1 MTEFVNTLG
10 ISLKDIGRAIGL
22 EVIVRN
28 GVLLTNALPTV
39 AQLQQ
44 GLYASREHDALCC
57 CNMGGQQELWRQG
70 LSDSWQQGMGGSLP
84 SYRQQ
89 EMWRKSLS
97 INSSFCKALVSTGY
111 LTWQQMLDA
120 VCRYRLGADR
130 KGRVIFWQIDRDE
143 RICDGKV
150 MAYGPDCHRLKE
162 KEHAPTW
169 VSALLA
175 KRHGG
180 RQEGDIVRHC
190 LFGLHL
196 LHPRNAWM
204 TGQMPPNFPSLATAQ
219 ADDSKPLGEEGSV
232 LQPGQALERKMG
244 ESELPKAI
252 TSQPDGNKSLGQDG
266 SVLQPAQAHESKMG
280 EDELPKAITAQADGS
295 KSLGHGGSVLQPGQT
310 LGSRMGG
317 DELPKAGTAQTD
329 DSKPHWQEGTVLQP
343 WQTQGSRKGGDELPP
358 VAVVEAEKTAV
369 ILSAYYPQYV
379 WLATGG
385 LFEVQPEKFRPL
397 KGRKVILFPDADPD
411 GKAYAYWF
419 EAAQQVM
426 AQPYWDDSP
435 PIRVSALLEQHATPE
450 QKSRKIDLVE
460 FITESKEKYHY
471 HGKF

>member
-1 MTEFVNTLG
+1 M
-10 ISLKDIGRAIGL
+10 GR
-22 EVIVRN
+22 
-28 GVLLTNALPTV
+28 
-39 AQLQQ
+39 
-44 GLYASREHDALCC
+44 
-57 CNMGGQQELWRQG
+57 QQELWRQG

-143 RICDGKV
+143 CICDGKV

-180 RQEGDIVRHC
+180 KQEGDIVRHC

-196 LHPRNAWM
+196 LNSRNAWL
-204 TGQMPPNFPSLATAQ
+204 TGQTPPDFPCLGTTQTDAN
-219 ADDSKPLGEEGSV
+219 KPLGHGGSV
-232 LQPGQALERKMG
+232 LH
-244 ESELPKAI
+244 
-252 TSQPDGNKSLGQDG
+252 
-266 SVLQPAQAHESKMG
+266 PAQAHENKMG

-295 KSLGHGGSVLQPGQT
+295 KSLGEEGSVLQPGQT
-310 LGSRMGG
+310 QRSRMGESELPKAVTAQADG
-317 DELPKAGTAQTD
+317 SKSLGHGGSVLQPAQTHENKMGEDELPKAVTTQTD
-329 DSKPHWQEGTVLQP
+329 GNKLLWQDGSEVQP
-343 WQTQGSRKGGDELPP
+343 GQALGSRKGGSELPP

-369 ILSAYYPQYV
+369 ILSAYYPQYAV
-379 WLATGG
+379 
-385 LFEVQPEKFRPL
+385 RS
-397 KGRKVILFPDADPD
+397 
-411 GKAYAYWF
+411 
-419 EAAQQVM
+419 EAARSSSFPM
-426 AQPYWDDSP
+426 PTPTARPTPTGLKRRSKSWRSSTGTTRRP
-435 PIRVSALLEQHATPE
+435 SA
-450 QKSRKIDLVE
+450 
-460 FITESKEKYHY
+460 
-471 HGKF
+471 

>member
-1 MTEFVNTLG
+1 MTEFAKTLG

-57 CNMGGQQELWRQG
+57 CNMGRQQELWRQG

-120 VCRYRLGADR
+120 TCRYRLGADR
-130 KGRVIFWQIDRDE
+130 LGRVIFWQIDSDE

-180 RQEGDIVRHC
+180 KQEGDIVRHC

-196 LHPRNAWM
+196 LNSRNAWL
-204 TGQMPPNFPSLATAQ
+204 TGQTPPDFPCLGTPQTDAN
-219 ADDSKPLGEEGSV
+219 KPLGHGGSV
-232 LQPGQALERKMG
+232 LH
-244 ESELPKAI
+244 
-252 TSQPDGNKSLGQDG
+252 
-266 SVLQPAQAHESKMG
+266 PAQAHENKMG

-295 KSLGHGGSVLQPGQT
+295 KSLGEEGSVLQPGQT
-310 LGSRMGG
+310 QRSRMG
-317 DELPKAGTAQTD
+317 E
-329 DSKPHWQEGTVLQP
+329 S
-343 WQTQGSRKGGDELPP
+343 ELPP
-358 VAVVEAEKTAV
+358 VAMVEAEKTAV
-369 ILSAYYPQYV
+369 ILSVYYPQYV
-379 WLATGG
+379 WLSTGG

-397 KGRKVILFPDADPD
+397 RGRKVILFPDADPD

-419 EAAQQVM
+419 EAAQHVM

-435 PIRVSALLEQHATPE
+435 PIRVSALLEQHATAD
-450 QKSRKIDLVE
+450 QRRRKIDLVE
-460 FITESKEKYHY
+460 FITEQQLTPNCLSD
-471 HGKF
+471 

>member
-1 MTEFVNTLG
+1 M
-10 ISLKDIGRAIGL
+10 
-22 EVIVRN
+22 
-28 GVLLTNALPTV
+28 
-39 AQLQQ
+39 
-44 GLYASREHDALCC
+44 
-57 CNMGGQQELWRQG
+57 QESEYQ
-70 LSDSWQQGMGGSLP
+70 
-84 SYRQQ
+84 
-89 EMWRKSLS
+89 
-97 INSSFCKALVSTGY
+97 SSFCKALVSTGY

-180 RQEGDIVRHC
+180 KQEGDIVRHC

-196 LHPRNAWM
+196 LNSRNAWL
-204 TGQMPPNFPSLATAQ
+204 TGQTTPDFPCLGTPQTDAN
-219 ADDSKPLGEEGSV
+219 KPLGQDGSE
-232 LQPGQALERKMG
+232 LRLGQTQGSRMG
-244 ESELPKAI
+244 ESELPKA
-252 TSQPDGNKSLGQDG
+252 
-266 SVLQPAQAHESKMG
+266 V
-280 EDELPKAITAQADGS
+280 TAQADGS
-295 KSLGHGGSVLQPGQT
+295 KSLGHGGSVLQPAQT
-310 LGSRMGG
+310 HENKMGE
-317 DELPKAGTAQTD
+317 DELPKAVTTQTD
-329 DSKPHWQEGTVLQP
+329 DCQPLLQDGSVLQP
-343 WQTQGSRKGGDELPP
+343 GQTQRSRMGESELPP

-397 KGRKVILFPDADPD
+397 RGRKVILFPDADPD

-426 AQPYWDDSP
+426 AQLYWDDSP

>member
-22 EVIVRN
+22 EVTVRD

-57 CNMGGQQELWRQG
+57 CNMGRQQELWRQG

-89 EMWRKSLS
+89 EMWCKSLS

-180 RQEGDIVRHC
+180 KQEGDIVRHC

-196 LHPRNAWM
+196 LNSRNAWL
-204 TGQMPPNFPSLATAQ
+204 TGQTTPDFPCLGTPQTDAN
-219 ADDSKPLGEEGSV
+219 KPLGHGGSV
-232 LQPGQALERKMG
+232 LH
-244 ESELPKAI
+244 
-252 TSQPDGNKSLGQDG
+252 
-266 SVLQPAQAHESKMG
+266 PAQTHENKMG
-280 EDELPKAITAQADGS
+280 EDELPKAVTTQTDGNKLLWQDGS
-295 KSLGHGGSVLQPGQT
+295 EVQPGQA
-310 LGSRMGG
+310 L
-317 DELPKAGTAQTD
+317 
-329 DSKPHWQEGTVLQP
+329 
-343 WQTQGSRKGGDELPP
+343 GSRKGGSELPP

-397 KGRKVILFPDADPD
+397 RGRKVILFPDADPD

-460 FITESKEKYHY
+460 FITESKENYHY

>member
-10 ISLKDIGRAIGL
+10 ISLKAIGRDIGLDI
-22 EVIVRN
+22 
-28 GVLLTNALPTV
+28 
-39 AQLQQ
+39 
-44 GLYASREHDALCC
+44 
-57 CNMGGQQELWRQG
+57 
-70 LSDSWQQGMGGSLP
+70 SLP

-180 RQEGDIVRHC
+180 KQEGDIVRHC

-196 LHPRNAWM
+196 LHPRNAWLA
-204 TGQMPPNFPSLATAQ
+204 GQTPPDFPCLGTAQ
-219 ADDSKPLGEEGSV
+219 ADDSKLLWQDGSEV
-232 LQPGQALERKMG
+232 QPGQAL
-244 ESELPKAI
+244 
-252 TSQPDGNKSLGQDG
+252 
-266 SVLQPAQAHESKMG
+266 
-280 EDELPKAITAQADGS
+280 
-295 KSLGHGGSVLQPGQT
+295 
-310 LGSRMGG
+310 
-317 DELPKAGTAQTD
+317 
-329 DSKPHWQEGTVLQP
+329 
-343 WQTQGSRKGGDELPP
+343 GSRKGGSELPP

-397 KGRKVILFPDADPD
+397 RGRKVILFPDADPD

-426 AQPYWDDSP
+426 AQLYWDDSP
-435 PIRVSALLEQHATPE
+435 PIRVSALLEQHATAD
-450 QKSRKIDLVE
+450 QRRRKIDLVE
-460 FITESKEKYHY
+460 FITEQQLTPNCLSD
-471 HGKF
+471 

>member
-1 MTEFVNTLG
+1 MTEFAKTLG

-57 CNMGGQQELWRQG
+57 CNMGRQQELWRQG
-70 LSDSWQQGMGGSLP
+70 LSDSWLQGMGGSLP
-84 SYRQQ
+84 SYRHQ

-97 INSSFCKALVSTGY
+97 LNSSFCKALVSTGY

-180 RQEGDIVRHC
+180 KQEGDIVRHC

-196 LHPRNAWM
+196 LNSRNAWL
-204 TGQMPPNFPSLATAQ
+204 TGQTPPDFPCLGTPQTDAN
-219 ADDSKPLGEEGSV
+219 KPLGHGGSV
-232 LQPGQALERKMG
+232 LH
-244 ESELPKAI
+244 
-252 TSQPDGNKSLGQDG
+252 
-266 SVLQPAQAHESKMG
+266 PAQAHENKMG
-280 EDELPKAITAQADGS
+280 EDELPKAVTTQTDGNKLLWQDGS
-295 KSLGHGGSVLQPGQT
+295 EVQPGQA
-310 LGSRMGG
+310 L
-317 DELPKAGTAQTD
+317 
-329 DSKPHWQEGTVLQP
+329 
-343 WQTQGSRKGGDELPP
+343 GSRKGGSELPP

-397 KGRKVILFPDADPD
+397 RGRKVILFPDADPD

-426 AQPYWDDSP
+426 AQLYWDDSP

>member
-1 MTEFVNTLG
+1 MHCPTLLRQKG
-10 ISLKDIGRAIGL
+10 SDAKRPAQVLRELGVSLKAIGH
-22 EVIVRN
+22 EVGLDISVRD

-39 AQLQQ
+39 AQRQQ
-44 GLYASREHDALCC
+44 GLYASRE
-57 CNMGGQQELWRQG
+57 QG
-70 LSDSWQQGMGGSLP
+70 LGGSLH
-84 SYRQQ
+84 SCRRQ

-180 RQEGDIVRHC
+180 KQEGDIVRHC

-196 LHPRNAWM
+196 LNSRNAWL
-204 TGQMPPNFPSLATAQ
+204 TGQMTPDFPCLGTTQ
-219 ADDSKPLGEEGSV
+219 TDDCQPLW
-232 LQPGQALERKMG
+232 
-244 ESELPKAI
+244 
-252 TSQPDGNKSLGQDG
+252 QDG
-266 SVLQPAQAHESKMG
+266 SVLQPAQASESKMG
-280 EDELPKAITAQADGS
+280 EG
-295 KSLGHGGSVLQPGQT
+295 
-310 LGSRMGG
+310 
-317 DELPKAGTAQTD
+317 ELPKAGTAQAD

-343 WQTQGSRKGGDELPP
+343 AQTPESRIREGELPP

-435 PIRVSALLEQHATPE
+435 PIRVSALLEQHATAD
-450 QKSRKIDLVE
+450 QRHRKIDLVE
-460 FITESKEKYHY
+460 FITEQQLTPSRLSS
-471 HGKF
+471 

>member
-22 EVIVRN
+22 EVTVRD

-57 CNMGGQQELWRQG
+57 CNMGRQQELWRQG
-70 LSDSWQQGMGGSLP
+70 LSDSWLQGMGGSLP
-84 SYRQQ
+84 SYRHQ

-97 INSSFCKALVSTGY
+97 LNSSFCKALVSTGY

-180 RQEGDIVRHC
+180 KQEGDIVRHC

-196 LHPRNAWM
+196 LNSRNAWL
-204 TGQMPPNFPSLATAQ
+204 TGQTPPDFPCLGTTQTDAN
-219 ADDSKPLGEEGSV
+219 KPLGHGGSV
-232 LQPGQALERKMG
+232 LQPGQTQRSRMG
-244 ESELPKAI
+244 ESELPKA
-252 TSQPDGNKSLGQDG
+252 
-266 SVLQPAQAHESKMG
+266 V
-280 EDELPKAITAQADGS
+280 TAQADGS
-295 KSLGHGGSVLQPGQT
+295 KSLGHGGSVLQPAQT
-310 LGSRMGG
+310 HENKMGE
-317 DELPKAGTAQTD
+317 DELPKAVTTQTD
-329 DSKPHWQEGTVLQP
+329 GNKLLWQDGSEVQP
-343 WQTQGSRKGGDELPP
+343 GQALGSRKGGSELPP

-397 KGRKVILFPDADPD
+397 RGRKVILFPDADPD

-426 AQPYWDDSP
+426 AQLYWDDSP

>member
-1 MTEFVNTLG
+1 MMASKNQQKETTMTEFVNTLG

-57 CNMGGQQELWRQG
+57 CNMGRQQELWRQG

-180 RQEGDIVRHC
+180 KQEGDIVRHC

-196 LHPRNAWM
+196 LNSRNAWL
-204 TGQMPPNFPSLATAQ
+204 TGQTPPDFPCLGTTQTDAN
-219 ADDSKPLGEEGSV
+219 KPLGHGGSV
-232 LQPGQALERKMG
+232 LQPGQTQRSRMG
-244 ESELPKAI
+244 ESELPKA
-252 TSQPDGNKSLGQDG
+252 
-266 SVLQPAQAHESKMG
+266 V
-280 EDELPKAITAQADGS
+280 TAQADGS
-295 KSLGHGGSVLQPGQT
+295 KSLGHGGSVLQP
-310 LGSRMGG
+310 
-317 DELPKAGTAQTD
+317 AQA
-329 DSKPHWQEGTVLQP
+329 L
-343 WQTQGSRKGGDELPP
+343 GSRKGGSELPP

-397 KGRKVILFPDADPD
+397 RGRKVILFPDADPD

-426 AQPYWDDSP
+426 AQLYWDDSP

>member
-22 EVIVRN
+22 EVTVRD

-57 CNMGGQQELWRQG
+57 CNMGRQQELWRQG
-70 LSDSWQQGMGGSLP
+70 LADSWLQGMGGSLP
-84 SYRQQ
+84 SYRHQ

-97 INSSFCKALVSTGY
+97 LNSSFCKALVSTGY

-180 RQEGDIVRHC
+180 KQEGDIVRHC

-196 LHPRNAWM
+196 LKDR
-204 TGQMPPNFPSLATAQ
+204 
-219 ADDSKPLGEEGSV
+219 D
-232 LQPGQALERKMG
+232 LQ
-244 ESELPKAI
+244 
-252 TSQPDGNKSLGQDG
+252 
-266 SVLQPAQAHESKMG
+266 
-280 EDELPKAITAQADGS
+280 
-295 KSLGHGGSVLQPGQT
+295 
-310 LGSRMGG
+310 
-317 DELPKAGTAQTD
+317 
-329 DSKPHWQEGTVLQP
+329 
-343 WQTQGSRKGGDELPP
+343 P

-397 KGRKVILFPDADPD
+397 KGRKVILFPDTDPD
-411 GKAYAYWF
+411 GKAYAYWY
-419 EAAQQVM
+419 EAAQLVM
-426 AQPYWDDSP
+426 AQPYWEDST

>member
-1 MTEFVNTLG
+1 MMASKNQQKETTMTEFAKTLG

-57 CNMGGQQELWRQG
+57 CNMGRQQELWRQG

-162 KEHAPTW
+162 KEHAPAW

-175 KRHGG
+175 TRHGG
-180 RQEGDIVRHC
+180 KQEGDIARHC

-196 LHPRNAWM
+196 LHPRNAWLA
-204 TGQMPPNFPSLATAQ
+204 GQTPPDFPCLGTAQ
-219 ADDSKPLGEEGSV
+219 ADDSKLLWQDGSV
-232 LQPGQALERKMG
+232 LQPAQALERKMG

-252 TSQPDGNKSLGQDG
+252 TAQPDANKLLWQDG
-266 SVLQPAQAHESKMG
+266 SE
-280 EDELPKAITAQADGS
+280 
-295 KSLGHGGSVLQPGQT
+295 LQPG
-310 LGSRMGG
+310 
-317 DELPKAGTAQTD
+317 
-329 DSKPHWQEGTVLQP
+329 
-343 WQTQGSRKGGDELPP
+343 QTQGSRKGGSELPP

-397 KGRKVILFPDADPD
+397 RGRKVILFPDADPD

-426 AQPYWDDSP
+426 AQLYWDDSP

>member
-22 EVIVRN
+22 EVTVRD

-57 CNMGGQQELWRQG
+57 CNMGRQQELWRQG

-130 KGRVIFWQIDRDE
+130 KGRVIFWQIDRNE

-180 RQEGDIVRHC
+180 KQEGDIVRHC

-196 LHPRNAWM
+196 LKD
-204 TGQMPPNFPSLATAQ
+204 L
-219 ADDSKPLGEEGSV
+219 D
-232 LQPGQALERKMG
+232 LQ
-244 ESELPKAI
+244 
-252 TSQPDGNKSLGQDG
+252 
-266 SVLQPAQAHESKMG
+266 
-280 EDELPKAITAQADGS
+280 
-295 KSLGHGGSVLQPGQT
+295 
-310 LGSRMGG
+310 
-317 DELPKAGTAQTD
+317 
-329 DSKPHWQEGTVLQP
+329 
-343 WQTQGSRKGGDELPP
+343 P

-397 KGRKVILFPDADPD
+397 KGRKVILFPDTDPD
-411 GKAYAYWF
+411 GKAYAYWY
-419 EAAQQVM
+419 EAAQLVM
-426 AQPYWDDSP
+426 AQPYWEDST

-460 FITESKEKYHY
+460 FITESKEKYYY

>member
-1 MTEFVNTLG
+1 MMASKNQQKETTMTEFVNTLG

-22 EVIVRN
+22 EVTVRD

-57 CNMGGQQELWRQG
+57 CNMGRQQELWRQG
-70 LSDSWQQGMGGSLP
+70 LSDSWLQGMGGSLP
-84 SYRQQ
+84 SYRHQ

-97 INSSFCKALVSTGY
+97 LNSSFCKALVSTGY

-180 RQEGDIVRHC
+180 KQEGDIVRHC

-196 LHPRNAWM
+196 LNSRNAWL
-204 TGQMPPNFPSLATAQ
+204 TGQTPPDFPCLGTTQTDAN
-219 ADDSKPLGEEGSV
+219 KPLGHGGSV
-232 LQPGQALERKMG
+232 LH
-244 ESELPKAI
+244 
-252 TSQPDGNKSLGQDG
+252 
-266 SVLQPAQAHESKMG
+266 PAQAHENKMG
-280 EDELPKAITAQADGS
+280 EDELPKAVTTQTDGNKLLWQDGS
-295 KSLGHGGSVLQPGQT
+295 EVQPGQA
-310 LGSRMGG
+310 L
-317 DELPKAGTAQTD
+317 
-329 DSKPHWQEGTVLQP
+329 
-343 WQTQGSRKGGDELPP
+343 GSRKGGSELPP

-397 KGRKVILFPDADPD
+397 RGRKVILFPDADPD

-435 PIRVSALLEQHATPE
+435 SIRVSALLEQHATAD
-450 QKSRKIDLVE
+450 QRRRKIDLVE
-460 FITESKEKYHY
+460 FITEQQLTPNCLSD
-471 HGKF
+471 

>member
-1 MTEFVNTLG
+1 MTEFDNLHPAPLARTSEQGMHCPTLLRRKG
-10 ISLKDIGRAIGL
+10 CDAKRTAQALSELGVSLKAIGREVGL
-22 EVIVRN
+22 DISVRD

-39 AQLQQ
+39 TQRQQ
-44 GLYASREHDALCC
+44 GLYASWL
-57 CNMGGQQELWRQG
+57 
-70 LSDSWQQGMGGSLP
+70 QGMGGNLP

-97 INSSFCKALVSTGY
+97 INSSFCKALVCTGY
-111 LTWQQMLDA
+111 LTWQQMLDV

-180 RQEGDIVRHC
+180 KQEGDIVRHC

-196 LHPRNAWM
+196 LNPRNAWL
-204 TGQMPPNFPSLATAQ
+204 TGQTPPDFPCLGTTQTDAN
-219 ADDSKPLGEEGSV
+219 KPLGHG
-232 LQPGQALERKMG
+232 
-244 ESELPKAI
+244 
-252 TSQPDGNKSLGQDG
+252 G
-266 SVLQPAQAHESKMG
+266 SVLQPAQAHENKMG
-280 EDELPKAITAQADGS
+280 DDELPKAITAQADGS
-295 KSLGHGGSVLQPGQT
+295 KSLGHGGSVLQPGQA
-310 LGSRMGG
+310 L
-317 DELPKAGTAQTD
+317 
-329 DSKPHWQEGTVLQP
+329 
-343 WQTQGSRKGGDELPP
+343 GSRKGGSELPP

-397 KGRKVILFPDADPD
+397 RGRKVILFPDADPD

-426 AQPYWDDSP
+426 AQPYWEDST

>member
-1 MTEFVNTLG
+1 MASKNLQKVTTMTEFVNTLG
-10 ISLKDIGRAIGL
+10 ISLKAIGRDIGLDI
-22 EVIVRN
+22 
-28 GVLLTNALPTV
+28 
-39 AQLQQ
+39 
-44 GLYASREHDALCC
+44 
-57 CNMGGQQELWRQG
+57 
-70 LSDSWQQGMGGSLP
+70 SLP

-180 RQEGDIVRHC
+180 KQEGDIVRHC

-196 LHPRNAWM
+196 LHPRNAWLA
-204 TGQMPPNFPSLATAQ
+204 GQTPPDFPCLGTAQ
-219 ADDSKPLGEEGSV
+219 ADDSKLLWQDGSV
-232 LQPGQALERKMG
+232 LQPAQALERKMG

-252 TSQPDGNKSLGQDG
+252 TAQPDGNKSLGQDG
-266 SVLQPAQAHESKMG
+266 SVLQPAQAHENKMG
-280 EDELPKAITAQADGS
+280 EDELPKAVTTQTDGNKLLWQDGS
-295 KSLGHGGSVLQPGQT
+295 EVQPGQA
-310 LGSRMGG
+310 L
-317 DELPKAGTAQTD
+317 
-329 DSKPHWQEGTVLQP
+329 
-343 WQTQGSRKGGDELPP
+343 GSRKGGSELPP

-397 KGRKVILFPDADPD
+397 RGRKVILFPDADPD

-426 AQPYWDDSP
+426 AQLYWDDSP
-435 PIRVSALLEQHATPE
+435 PIRVSALLEQHATAD
-450 QKSRKIDLVE
+450 QRRRKIDLVE
-460 FITESKEKYHY
+460 FITEQQLTPNCLSD
-471 HGKF
+471 

>member
-1 MTEFVNTLG
+1 MMASKNQQKETTMTEFVKTLG
-10 ISLKDIGRAIGL
+10 ISLKDIGRAIGF

-57 CNMGGQQELWRQG
+57 CNMGRQQELWRQG

-120 VCRYRLGADR
+120 TCRYRLGADR
-130 KGRVIFWQIDRDE
+130 LGRVIFWQIDSDE

-180 RQEGDIVRHC
+180 KQEGDIVRHC

-196 LHPRNAWM
+196 LKD
-204 TGQMPPNFPSLATAQ
+204 L
-219 ADDSKPLGEEGSV
+219 D
-232 LQPGQALERKMG
+232 LQ
-244 ESELPKAI
+244 
-252 TSQPDGNKSLGQDG
+252 
-266 SVLQPAQAHESKMG
+266 
-280 EDELPKAITAQADGS
+280 
-295 KSLGHGGSVLQPGQT
+295 
-310 LGSRMGG
+310 
-317 DELPKAGTAQTD
+317 
-329 DSKPHWQEGTVLQP
+329 
-343 WQTQGSRKGGDELPP
+343 P

-411 GKAYAYWF
+411 GKAYAYWY

-435 PIRVSALLEQHATPE
+435 PIRVSALLEQHATAD
-450 QKSRKIDLVE
+450 QRRRKIDLVE
-460 FITESKEKYHY
+460 FITEQQLTPNCLSD
-471 HGKF
+471 

>member
-1 MTEFVNTLG
+1 
-10 ISLKDIGRAIGL
+10 
-22 EVIVRN
+22 
-28 GVLLTNALPTV
+28 
-39 AQLQQ
+39 
-44 GLYASREHDALCC
+44 
-57 CNMGGQQELWRQG
+57 
-70 LSDSWQQGMGGSLP
+70 
-84 SYRQQ
+84 
-89 EMWRKSLS
+89 MWRKSLS

-180 RQEGDIVRHC
+180 KQEGDIVRHC

-196 LHPRNAWM
+196 LNPRNAWL
-204 TGQMPPNFPSLATAQ
+204 TGLLPPDFPCLGTPLTDAN
-219 ADDSKPLGEEGSV
+219 KPLGHGGSV
-232 LQPGQALERKMG
+232 LH
-244 ESELPKAI
+244 
-252 TSQPDGNKSLGQDG
+252 
-266 SVLQPAQAHESKMG
+266 PAQAHENKMG

-295 KSLGHGGSVLQPGQT
+295 KSLGHGGSVLQP
-310 LGSRMGG
+310 
-317 DELPKAGTAQTD
+317 AQTPE
-329 DSKPHWQEGTVLQP
+329 SRIREG
-343 WQTQGSRKGGDELPP
+343 ELPP

-397 KGRKVILFPDADPD
+397 RGRKVILFPDADPD
-411 GKAYAYWF
+411 GKAYAYWY
-419 EAAQQVM
+419 EAAQLVM

-435 PIRVSALLEQHATPE
+435 PIRVSALLEQHTTAD
-450 QKSRKIDLVE
+450 QRRRKIDLVE
-460 FITESKEKYHY
+460 FITEQQLTPNCLSD
-471 HGKF
+471 

>member
-22 EVIVRN
+22 EVTVRD

-57 CNMGGQQELWRQG
+57 CNMGRQQELWRQG

-180 RQEGDIVRHC
+180 KQEGDIVRHC

-196 LHPRNAWM
+196 LKDR
-204 TGQMPPNFPSLATAQ
+204 
-219 ADDSKPLGEEGSV
+219 D
-232 LQPGQALERKMG
+232 LQ
-244 ESELPKAI
+244 
-252 TSQPDGNKSLGQDG
+252 
-266 SVLQPAQAHESKMG
+266 
-280 EDELPKAITAQADGS
+280 
-295 KSLGHGGSVLQPGQT
+295 
-310 LGSRMGG
+310 
-317 DELPKAGTAQTD
+317 
-329 DSKPHWQEGTVLQP
+329 
-343 WQTQGSRKGGDELPP
+343 P

-369 ILSAYYPQYV
+369 ILSAYYLQYV

-397 KGRKVILFPDADPD
+397 KGRKVILFPDTDPD
-411 GKAYAYWF
+411 GKAYAYWY
-419 EAAQQVM
+419 EAAQLVM
-426 AQPYWDDSP
+426 AQPYWENSP
-435 PIRVSALLEQHATPE
+435 PIRVSALLEQHATDE
-450 QKSRKIDLVE
+450 QKRRKIDLVE
-460 FITESKEKYHY
+460 FITESKENYHY

>member
-10 ISLKDIGRAIGL
+10 ISLKDIGRAIGF

-57 CNMGGQQELWRQG
+57 CNMGRQQELWRQG

-89 EMWRKSLS
+89 EMWCKSLS

-180 RQEGDIVRHC
+180 KQEGDIVRHC

-196 LHPRNAWM
+196 LNSRNAWL
-204 TGQMPPNFPSLATAQ
+204 TGQTTPDFPCLGTPQTDAN
-219 ADDSKPLGEEGSV
+219 KPLGQDGSE
-232 LQPGQALERKMG
+232 LRLGQTQGSRMG
-244 ESELPKAI
+244 ESELPKA
-252 TSQPDGNKSLGQDG
+252 
-266 SVLQPAQAHESKMG
+266 V
-280 EDELPKAITAQADGS
+280 TAQADGS
-295 KSLGHGGSVLQPGQT
+295 KSLGHGGSVLQPAQT
-310 LGSRMGG
+310 HENKMGE
-317 DELPKAGTAQTD
+317 DELPKAVTTQTD
-329 DSKPHWQEGTVLQP
+329 DCQPLLQDGSVLQP
-343 WQTQGSRKGGDELPP
+343 GQTQRSRMGESELPP

-397 KGRKVILFPDADPD
+397 RGRKVILFPDADPD

-426 AQPYWDDSP
+426 AQLYWDDSP

>member
-1 MTEFVNTLG
+1 MMASKNQQKETTMTEFVNTLG
-10 ISLKDIGRAIGL
+10 ISLKDIGRAVGL
-22 EVIVRN
+22 EVSVRG

-57 CNMGGQQELWRQG
+57 CNMGRQQELWRQG

-130 KGRVIFWQIDRDE
+130 KGRVIFWQIDRNE

-180 RQEGDIVRHC
+180 KQEGDIVRHC

-196 LHPRNAWM
+196 LKD
-204 TGQMPPNFPSLATAQ
+204 L
-219 ADDSKPLGEEGSV
+219 D
-232 LQPGQALERKMG
+232 LQ
-244 ESELPKAI
+244 
-252 TSQPDGNKSLGQDG
+252 
-266 SVLQPAQAHESKMG
+266 
-280 EDELPKAITAQADGS
+280 
-295 KSLGHGGSVLQPGQT
+295 
-310 LGSRMGG
+310 
-317 DELPKAGTAQTD
+317 
-329 DSKPHWQEGTVLQP
+329 
-343 WQTQGSRKGGDELPP
+343 P

-397 KGRKVILFPDADPD
+397 KGRKVILFPDTDPT
-411 GKAYAYWF
+411 GMRRRSSLWRSLTGRTRHPS
-419 EAAQQVM
+419 V
-426 AQPYWDDSP
+426 
-435 PIRVSALLEQHATPE
+435 
-450 QKSRKIDLVE
+450 
-460 FITESKEKYHY
+460 
-471 HGKF
+471 

>member
-1 MTEFVNTLG
+1 MMASKNQQKETTMTEFAKTLG

-57 CNMGGQQELWRQG
+57 CNMGRQQELWRQG

-180 RQEGDIVRHC
+180 KQEGDIVRHC

-196 LHPRNAWM
+196 LNSRNAWL

-219 ADDSKPLGEEGSV
+219 TDDNKPLGHGGSV
-232 LQPGQALERKMG
+232 LH
-244 ESELPKAI
+244 
-252 TSQPDGNKSLGQDG
+252 
-266 SVLQPAQAHESKMG
+266 PAQAHENKMG
-280 EDELPKAITAQADGS
+280 EDELPKAVT
-295 KSLGHGGSVLQPGQT
+295 T
-310 LGSRMGG
+310 
-317 DELPKAGTAQTD
+317 QTD
-329 DSKPHWQEGTVLQP
+329 DSKPHWQDGTVLQP
-343 WQTQGSRKGGDELPP
+343 GQTQGSRKGGDELPP

-397 KGRKVILFPDADPD
+397 RGRKVILFPDADPD

-426 AQPYWDDSP
+426 AQLYWDDSP

>member
-1 MTEFVNTLG
+1 MHCPTLLRQKGSDAKRPAQVLSELG
-10 ISLKDIGRAIGL
+10 ISLKAIGRDIGLDIS
-22 EVIVRN
+22 VRD

-39 AQLQQ
+39 TQRQQ
-44 GLYASREHDALCC
+44 GLYASWL
-57 CNMGGQQELWRQG
+57 
-70 LSDSWQQGMGGSLP
+70 QGMGGSLH
-84 SYRQQ
+84 SCRRQ

-97 INSSFCKALVSTGY
+97 LNSSFCKALVSTGY

-180 RQEGDIVRHC
+180 KQEGDIVRHC

-196 LHPRNAWM
+196 LNPRNAWL
-204 TGQMPPNFPSLATAQ
+204 TGQMPP
-219 ADDSKPLGEEGSV
+219 V
-232 LQPGQALERKMG
+232 AL
-244 ESELPKAI
+244 
-252 TSQPDGNKSLGQDG
+252 
-266 SVLQPAQAHESKMG
+266 
-280 EDELPKAITAQADGS
+280 
-295 KSLGHGGSVLQPGQT
+295 
-310 LGSRMGG
+310 
-317 DELPKAGTAQTD
+317 
-329 DSKPHWQEGTVLQP
+329 
-343 WQTQGSRKGGDELPP
+343 
-358 VAVVEAEKTAV
+358 VEAEKTAV

-397 KGRKVILFPDADPD
+397 RGRKVILFPDADPD

-435 PIRVSALLEQHATPE
+435 PIRVSALLEQHATAD
-450 QKSRKIDLVE
+450 QRRRKIDLVE
-460 FITESKEKYHY
+460 FITEQQLTPNSLMD
-471 HGKF
+471 

>member
-22 EVIVRN
+22 EVTVRD

-57 CNMGGQQELWRQG
+57 CNMGRQQELWRQG
-70 LSDSWQQGMGGSLP
+70 LSDSWLQGMGGSLP
-84 SYRQQ
+84 SYRHQ

-97 INSSFCKALVSTGY
+97 LNSSFCKALVSTGY

-180 RQEGDIVRHC
+180 KQEGDIVRHC

-196 LHPRNAWM
+196 LNSRNAWL
-204 TGQMPPNFPSLATAQ
+204 TGQTPPDFPCLGTAQ
-219 ADDSKPLGEEGSV
+219 ADGNKSLWQDGSELRLGQTQRS
-232 LQPGQALERKMG
+232 RMG
-244 ESELPKAI
+244 ESELPKA
-252 TSQPDGNKSLGQDG
+252 
-266 SVLQPAQAHESKMG
+266 V
-280 EDELPKAITAQADGS
+280 TAQADGS
-295 KSLGHGGSVLQPGQT
+295 KSLGHGGSVLQPAQT
-310 LGSRMGG
+310 HENKMGE
-317 DELPKAGTAQTD
+317 DELPKAVTTQTD
-329 DSKPHWQEGTVLQP
+329 GNKLLWQDGSEVQP
-343 WQTQGSRKGGDELPP
+343 GQALGSRKGGSELPP

-397 KGRKVILFPDADPD
+397 RGRKVILFPDADPD

-419 EAAQQVM
+419 EAAQHVM

-435 PIRVSALLEQHATPE
+435 PIRVSALLEQHATAD
-450 QKSRKIDLVE
+450 QRHRKIDLVE
-460 FITESKEKYHY
+460 FITEQQLTPSQLSS
-471 HGKF
+471 

>member
-1 MTEFVNTLG
+1 MMASKNQQKETTMTEFVNTLG

-22 EVIVRN
+22 EVTVRD

-57 CNMGGQQELWRQG
+57 CNMGRQQELWRQG
-70 LSDSWQQGMGGSLP
+70 LSDSWLQGMGGSLP
-84 SYRQQ
+84 SYRHQ

-97 INSSFCKALVSTGY
+97 LNSSFCKALVSTGY

-180 RQEGDIVRHC
+180 KQEGDIVRHC

-196 LHPRNAWM
+196 LNSRNAWL
-204 TGQMPPNFPSLATAQ
+204 TGQTPPDFPCLGTTQTDAN
-219 ADDSKPLGEEGSV
+219 KPLGHGGSV
-232 LQPGQALERKMG
+232 LH
-244 ESELPKAI
+244 
-252 TSQPDGNKSLGQDG
+252 
-266 SVLQPAQAHESKMG
+266 PAQAHENKMG
-280 EDELPKAITAQADGS
+280 EDELPKAVTTQTDGNKLLWQDGS
-295 KSLGHGGSVLQPGQT
+295 EVQPGQA
-310 LGSRMGG
+310 L
-317 DELPKAGTAQTD
+317 
-329 DSKPHWQEGTVLQP
+329 
-343 WQTQGSRKGGDELPP
+343 GSRKGGSELPP

-397 KGRKVILFPDADPD
+397 RGRKVILFPDADPD

-435 PIRVSALLEQHATPE
+435 PIRVSALLEQHATAD
-450 QKSRKIDLVE
+450 QRRRKIDLVE
-460 FITESKEKYHY
+460 FITEQQLTPNCLSD
-471 HGKF
+471 

>member
-22 EVIVRN
+22 EVIVRD

-57 CNMGGQQELWRQG
+57 CNMGRQQELWRQG

-120 VCRYRLGADR
+120 VCRYRLGSDR
-130 KGRVIFWQIDRDE
+130 KGRVIFWQIDRNE

-180 RQEGDIVRHC
+180 KQEGDIVRHC

-196 LHPRNAWM
+196 LNSRNAWL
-204 TGQMPPNFPSLATAQ
+204 TGQTPPDFPCLGTAQ
-219 ADDSKPLGEEGSV
+219 ADDSKL
-232 LQPGQALERKMG
+232 LW
-244 ESELPKAI
+244 
-252 TSQPDGNKSLGQDG
+252 QDG
-266 SVLQPAQAHESKMG
+266 SELQPRQTQRSRMG
-280 EDELPKAITAQADGS
+280 EDELPKAITAQADGN
-295 KSLGHGGSVLQPGQT
+295 KPLGHGGSVLHPGQA
-310 LGSRMGG
+310 L
-317 DELPKAGTAQTD
+317 
-329 DSKPHWQEGTVLQP
+329 
-343 WQTQGSRKGGDELPP
+343 GSRKGGSELPP
-358 VAVVEAEKTAV
+358 VAVVEVEKTAV

-397 KGRKVILFPDADPD
+397 RGRKVILFPDADPD
-411 GKAYAYWF
+411 GMAYAYWF

-435 PIRVSALLEQHATPE
+435 PIRVSALLEQHATAD
-450 QKSRKIDLVE
+450 QRRRKIDLVE
-460 FITESKEKYHY
+460 FITEQQLTPNSLL
-471 HGKF
+471 G